1 MQIRGVKVDHA
12 TIQRW
17 VFKFTP
23 MLDKEFRKR
32 KKRVGMSWRNK
43 TKNGEPINFDQ
54 FSALVT
60 STRKSSNFLED
71 FVALQKMVSSI

>member
-60 STRKSSNFLED
+60 SSDQSSNFLED
-71 FVALQKMVSSI
+71 LKALQKIP

>member
-60 STRKSSNFLED
+60 SSGRSSNFLED
-71 FVALQKMVSSI
+71 LKSVIELT